1 VKDAQTGLHKIIIWT
16 KKCGMGKQKW
26 EKACVESG
34 LLLRKFKTLSKQDLQ
49 AKSLCLNNVLNLKKP
64 SFFVMASI
72 K

>member
-1 VKDAQTGLHKIIIWT
+1 
-16 KKCGMGKQKW
+16 MGKQKW